1 MQVLQTA
8 TINPAKYF
16 NRQSVV
22 GSIEAG
28 KVADLVLLNANP
40 LDDISNT
47 KAIETVVR
55 KGQVLDRAR
64 LKGMLEDAAN

>member
-1 MQVLQTA
+1 M
-8 TINPAKYF
+8 
-16 NRQSVV
+16 